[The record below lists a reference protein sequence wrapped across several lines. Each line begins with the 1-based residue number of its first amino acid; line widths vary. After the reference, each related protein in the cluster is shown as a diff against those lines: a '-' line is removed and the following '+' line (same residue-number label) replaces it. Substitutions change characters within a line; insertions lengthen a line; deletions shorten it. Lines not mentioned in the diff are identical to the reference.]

1 MPKELSASQSEFFK
15 DSKIRSKDGRLLV
28 MYHGSDSDFDEFS
41 TPLAWFS
48 ADRRYASEY
57 GSRIYVCYLDCRRPF
72 ACGDTSLPLFDS
84 GMSADDVDAG
94 FMQALSLGDGIDDID
109 FEDDAMDGAPLA
121 GSRSPV
127 PSAAAE
133 ALRAKAKIGKA
144 EFDATLKDVR
154 SQYSDPDADPN
165 GWELRLDAL
174 TRSSEFKD
182 ALAARGYD
190 SIVAREE
197 GHLCV
202 AAFRPESIKLVSN
215 ANPTRSRKTDE
226 GKNACEAVCGPK
238 TIRTANQSSEGPKS
252 PTRPSRGQNGLA
264 EAPEGPSK
272 GRSLSKGQEDF
283 FRNSKIR
290 DGDGNLLVCYHG
302 TEHPGFGSFDSRKGS
317 SQFGRHKF
325 RNANVNYFTTSED
338 VAVGYTD
345 MGVREGGNV
354 YACYLNVENPY
365 VLDAKGQG
373 FNGLVDDGLWM
384 VRSDILDRI
393 ASEAWTDGELGRLNE
408 LLSYLTVHLEP
419 TGRKD
424 SDGNAVYDLH
434 RDTNGFT
441 RGVIMREYTLDELL
455 LDEDAYAELRGEVLG
470 SQDDYYLTTDDV
482 INAVLYMN
490 DYKGEN
496 YDGVVFEN
504 IADKGPRGMLFGAD
518 ATDIATLKSANQI
531 KRISN
536 LNPTGADGLDEEAP
550 NAELPSRKYKGSE
563 NSMKV
568 STQAELDEFLRGF
581 DEALSEPTPE
591 EHWVEDV
598 VLEDFD
604 KGGKARKL
612 TALNDE
618 QWKKLVAFFDD
629 PTKGDSYL
637 DFLDEAYSKPSEEK
651 EPSGGLHERADDA
664 EDSAA
669 GVDEDIEV
677 HDALNPALFDGD
689 ELKPEVKEAVK
700 RIADE
705 FVDMLRQDGIKFRLK
720 DIVLVGSNM
729 SYNYTKDSDLDI
741 HLIADSKTLH
751 CPDGLYPLLYSAYR
765 SMFNS
770 KYDITIKGIPAEVYV
785 EVI

>member
-57 GSRIYVCYLDCRRPF
+57 GSHIYACYLDCRRPF
-72 ACGDTSLPLFDS
+72 FCGDTSLPLFDS
-84 GMSADDVDAG
+84 GMSADDIDAR
-94 FMQALSLGDGIDDID
+94 FMQALSLGDDIDDID
-109 FEDDAMDGAPLA
+109 FEDDAPLA
-121 GSRSPV
+121 VSRVPV

-133 ALRAKAKIGKA
+133 ALRARAKIGKA
-144 EFDATLKDVR
+144 EFDAILEDVR

-190 SIVAREE
+190 SIAAREE

-215 ANPTRSRKTDE
+215 ANPTRSRKIDE
-226 GKNACEAVCGPK
+226 GKNACKAVCGSK
-238 TIRTANQSSEGPKS
+238 AIRTTNQSSEGPKS
-252 PTRPSRGQNGLA
+252 PIRPSRGQNGLA
-264 EAPEGPSK
+264 EASEGPSK
-272 GRSLSKGQEDF
+272 GRPLSKGQEDF

-325 RNANVNYFTTSED
+325 RDANVNYFTTSED

-365 VLDAKGQG
+365 VIDAKGQG
-373 FNGLVDDGLWM
+373 FNGLVDDGLWS

-424 SDGNAVYDLH
+424 SGGNAVYDLH

-441 RGVIMREYTLDELL
+441 RGVIMRAYTLDELL

-490 DYKGEN
+490 DYKGED

-536 LNPTGADGLDEEAP
+536 MNPTGADGLDEANRKP
-550 NAELPSRKYKGSE
+550 DSQNAKAKYS
-563 NSMKV
+563 
-568 STQAELDEFLRGF
+568 
-581 DEALSEPTPE
+581 
-591 EHWVEDV
+591 V
-598 VLEDFD
+598 VPVDGKFQPLESV
-604 KGGKARKL
+604 L
-612 TALNDE
+612 TACFAKIVSDASE
-618 QWKKLVAFFDD
+618 
-629 PTKGDSYL
+629 KG
-637 DFLDEAYSKPSEEK
+637 AYVSE
-651 EPSGGLHERADDA
+651 
-664 EDSAA
+664 
-669 GVDEDIEV
+669 I
-677 HDALNPALFDGD
+677 
-689 ELKPEVKEAVK
+689 
-700 RIADE
+700 I
-705 FVDMLRQDGIKFRLK
+705 K
-720 DIVLVGSNM
+720 DIVGGESISVSEGFSSAMSDTFAHSSDKDALILLRRIQLTLLSHQKGTPVFSNKDNSNRGWKVSVSFEGKASLPVYELRWGKGKNNLRSTFSVLEGKLFLLTFFRKGSDKFPE
-729 SYNYTKDSDLDI
+729 SEKEAA
-741 HLIADSKTLH
+741 IAVVRQCFKAV
-751 CPDGLYPLLYSAYR
+751 PPSAVNADF
-765 SMFNS
+765 S
-770 KYDITIKGIPAEVYV
+770 
-785 EVI
+785 

>member
-1 MPKELSASQSEFFK
+1 MPKELSASQREFFK
-15 DSKIRSKDGRLLV
+15 DSRIRTKDGRLLV
-28 MYHGSDSDFDEFS
+28 MYHGSNSDFDEFS

-57 GSRIYVCYLDCRRPF
+57 GSRVYACYLDCRRPF
-72 ACGDTSLPLFDS
+72 VCGDTSLPLFDS

-94 FMQALSLGDGIDDID
+94 FMQAFSLGDDIDDIN
-109 FEDDAMDGAPLA
+109 FEDDVPFAD
-121 GSRSPV
+121 SRVPV

-144 EFDATLKDVR
+144 EFDAIIKDVR

-174 TRSSEFKD
+174 TRSTEFRN

-190 SIVAREE
+190 SIAAREE

-215 ANPTRSRKTDE
+215 ANPTGSRKIDE
-226 GKNACEAVCGPK
+226 GKNACEAVCDPK
-238 TIRTANQSSEGPKS
+238 GSRTANQSNEGLKS
-252 PTRPSRGQNGLA
+252 LRRPSRGQNGLA
-264 EAPEGPSK
+264 EDSEGPSTSK
-272 GRSLSKGQEDF
+272 GRPLSKGQEDF

-290 DGDGNLLVCYHG
+290 DGEGNLLVCYHG

-345 MGVREGGNV
+345 LGVREGGNV

-365 VLDAKGQG
+365 VLDAKGRG
-373 FNGLVDDGLWM
+373 FNGLVDDGLWT
-384 VRSDILDRI
+384 VRSDILGRI

-424 SDGNAVYDLH
+424 SDGNAIYDLH

-441 RGVIMREYTLDELL
+441 RGVIMRAYTLDELL
-455 LDEDAYAELRGEVLG
+455 LDEDAYAELCDEVLG
-470 SQDDYYLTTDDV
+470 SQDDYYLTTDDA

-490 DYKGEN
+490 DYKGED

-504 IADKGPRGMLFGAD
+504 IADKGPKGMLFGAD

-536 LNPTGADGLDEEAP
+536 LNPTGADGLDEDAP
-550 NAELPSRKYKGSE
+550 NAEPPSSRYGVVNCVGIRKAIANAVGLGVHGKKGE
-563 NSMKV
+563 ALRREIVKRLKHHPRILATEGFV
-568 STQAELDEFLRGF
+568 SDLARELDSGR
-581 DEALSEPTPE
+581 LSSLKASSS
-591 EHWVEDV
+591 
-598 VLEDFD
+598 VL
-604 KGGKARKL
+604 G
-612 TALNDE
+612 
-618 QWKKLVAFFDD
+618 KLVGSVNSYK
-629 PTKGDSYL
+629 KGDSRFNVEKSTKSASSKVSDVPIQGSNGRL
-637 DFLDEAYSKPSEEK
+637 AITELRLGNHSTNFRVLMSHVGRMVVFLSFFYEDD
-651 EPSGGLHERADDA
+651 SGIDSSVKSTA
-664 EDSAA
+664 ET
-669 GVDEDIEV
+669 
-677 HDALNPALFDGD
+677 
-689 ELKPEVKEAVK
+689 
-700 RIADE
+700 
-705 FVDMLRQDGIKFRLK
+705 RLK
-720 DIVLVGSNM
+720 DVVEISG
-729 SYNYTKDSDLDI
+729 KDAI
-741 HLIADSKTLH
+741 MVPRKA
-751 CPDGLYPLLYSAYR
+751 G
-765 SMFNS
+765 
-770 KYDITIKGIPAEVYV
+770 KGK
-785 EVI
+785 